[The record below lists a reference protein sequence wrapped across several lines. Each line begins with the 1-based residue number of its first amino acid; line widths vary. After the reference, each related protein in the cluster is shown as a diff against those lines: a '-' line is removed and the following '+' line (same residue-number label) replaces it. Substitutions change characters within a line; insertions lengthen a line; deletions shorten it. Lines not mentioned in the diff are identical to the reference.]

1 MIKNLTV
8 NQFFLV
14 VLQQH
19 LIASLLEE
27 NEIKPSKTKQ
37 KVQIYTKSKLAP
49 LISNF
54 PFRLQEMIY
63 DFLDLND
70 WSELKEFLKIRNEE
84 IKNEITPSALQE
96 LEQSEDGYEIN
107 EQFGEMFSV
116 MTSINVFSLTY
127 DCLDDV
133 QKLFPKL
140 GEDELIKNV
149 SYDDINYL
157 FQTILNS
164 AIEKI
169 KEQYLN
175 YFDENQ
181 DEVLSLFDDAQTSNI
196 IAAKK
201 ALTDKLFEYFEN
213 KKMEYSDSFVSN
225 FLSGNADKLIAGY
238 KIIKDIIKIDFL
250 ISLNTFIANIM
261 PEILK
266 KIK

>member
-107 EQFGEMFSV
+107 
-116 MTSINVFSLTY
+116 
-127 DCLDDV
+127 
-133 QKLFPKL
+133 
-140 GEDELIKNV
+140 
-149 SYDDINYL
+149 
-157 FQTILNS
+157 
-164 AIEKI
+164 
-169 KEQYLN
+169 
-175 YFDENQ
+175 
-181 DEVLSLFDDAQTSNI
+181 
-196 IAAKK
+196 
-201 ALTDKLFEYFEN
+201 
-213 KKMEYSDSFVSN
+213 
-225 FLSGNADKLIAGY
+225 
-238 KIIKDIIKIDFL
+238 
-250 ISLNTFIANIM
+250 
-261 PEILK
+261 
-266 KIK
+266 